1 MTGLNSLGAE
11 WRNDLQVGTEPR
23 FDSEFYQPLN
33 ADSRYFIAPHIGL
46 AQSNVNTFG
55 NDATVGRYRI
65 SEAEIGFDIGRE
77 LWRWG
82 EVRFGAFRGAGD
94 ARIKIGDPS
103 SLPNLDFGRG
113 GAFARFSVD
122 TLDDAQIPR
131 SGTRMNIEWLL
142 SREGLGADNDFDSI
156 TASVDRV
163 WSWGKDQR
171 NTSQLG
177 FEYATTINS
186 DNLIQEFFPLGGFCA
201 CLVWIAGS

>member
-1 MTGLNSLGAE
+1 
-11 WRNDLQVGTEPR
+11 
-23 FDSEFYQPLN
+23 
-33 ADSRYFIAPHIGL
+33 
-46 AQSNVNTFG
+46 
-55 NDATVGRYRI
+55 
-65 SEAEIGFDIGRE
+65 
-77 LWRWG
+77 
-82 EVRFGAFRGAGD
+82 VRFGAFRGAGD

-156 TASVDRV
+156 TASVDKV
-163 WSWGKDQR
+163 WSWGKEQR

-186 DNLIQEFFPLGGFCA
+186 DNLI
-201 CLVWIAGS
+201 